1 MYILDKKTTREQ
13 KLSKTR
19 SFTAC
24 VEECFN
30 GFHIIRQL
38 NQCEQKKK
46 KREKKK
52 KKKKISNQLISFI
65 NQSQI

>member
-46 KREKKK
+46 K
-52 KKKKISNQLISFI
+52 KKISNQLISFI